1 MIAIFGTL
9 ILDTHLHLKLHIAAV
24 SAKLSA
30 MTDVSPACEETDVS
44 DEQHIR
50 EACDELREFFNQ
62 RLVESL
68 LKATRHSLDMLRRR
82 FFSG

>member
-1 MIAIFGTL
+1 MFKENKWIC
-9 ILDTHLHLKLHIAAV
+9 LHCLLAV
-24 SAKLSA
+24 STKLSSITESDA
-30 MTDVSPACEETDVS
+30 APVSEENDIS

-50 EACDELREFFNQ
+50 EACDELKEFFNQ

-68 LKATRHSLDMLRRR
+68 LKATRHSLDVMRRR